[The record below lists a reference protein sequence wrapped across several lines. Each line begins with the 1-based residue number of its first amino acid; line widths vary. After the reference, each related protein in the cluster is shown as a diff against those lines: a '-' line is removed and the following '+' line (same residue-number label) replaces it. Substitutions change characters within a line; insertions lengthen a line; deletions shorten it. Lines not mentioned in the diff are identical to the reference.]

1 MNYENLTFEGEFD
14 LKRVKIE
21 QDDLDESSTDN
32 DDQQSICPE
41 CIFAQHEI
49 RNVDNDS
56 SPGF

>member
-1 MNYENLTFEGEFD
+1 MNAENFTFEGEFD

-21 QDDLDESSTDN
+21 EDDLDESSTDN